1 MSFHRLRF
9 LFGRG
14 KARVSSQLN
23 EELLGEV
30 REYVAKR
37 FDPCDFEPR
46 VFSACEFVKPVGSVD
61 PVESV
66 EPVEPAMRN
75 SVCEPCSQA
84 VASEPRFADWRETF
98 SEADSI
104 DELLGRKTAT
114 FSEALMSAI
123 DARNLSDPEVYRRA
137 NVDRK
142 LFSKI
147 RSNAHYRPKKSTAVA
162 LALALGMNLDDTLD
176 LIGRAGY
183 TLTMSSKAD
192 IIVMYFIE
200 RECWDVNL
208 INQVLYE
215 FDQPLVGC

>member
-1 MSFHRLRF
+1 MSLHRLRS
-9 LFGRG
+9 LFRRG
-14 KARVSSQLN
+14 KARESSQLSQD
-23 EELLGEV
+23 LLGEV

-37 FDPCDFEPR
+37 FEPFDFEPR
-46 VFSACEFVKPVGSVD
+46 AFSACE

-66 EPVEPAMRN
+66 GSVEPAMRG
-75 SVCEPCSQA
+75 SVCEPCSRA
-84 VASEPRFADWRETF
+84 AAPKPEPRFADWRETF
-98 SEADSI
+98 SEAASI

-137 NVDRK
+137 NIDRK

-200 RECWDVNL
+200 HECWDVNL

>member
-9 LFGRG
+9 LFRRG
-14 KARVSSQLN
+14 KARQSSQLS

-30 REYVAKR
+30 REYVAKH

-46 VFSACEFVKPVGSVD
+46 VFSACEFVEPVESVAPVG

-66 EPVEPAMRN
+66 EPAMRG

-84 VASEPRFADWRETF
+84 AASEPRSADWRETF
-98 SEADSI
+98 SEAASI